1 MPRRLE
7 LTYFLDGNQVCR
19 QREVIYNHVFRL
31 SKSLGKGF
39 VPCQVCFKST
49 IEAPWSR
56 KCSRHSLRLWVL
68 PANSAAPWKLV
79 ELSRS
84 WVWLVAKGR
93 AQMVSTVGVQ
103 KAGRPTI
110 GSEEGAE
117 RRLRE
122 ARSPDQEGIIHS
134 TTIDRM
140 FRWAGRCAESYR
152 HVGERVTPVNCVWL
166 RDSHG
171 QLGSYEKAG
180 SRRIQSEVHSEREV
194 SPEFC
199 FGECG
204 PWTWAWNTWVRSLVW
219 RWGSPVVW
227 IYCCG
232 NPPHPYP
239 LPQGTSILKRGRRT
253 NENFP
258 GSNQGSQLFVG
269 ICAVFG
275 GRGGWGLKKVT
286 IFMGWNGPEG
296 LLL

>member
-1 MPRRLE
+1 
-7 LTYFLDGNQVCR
+7 
-19 QREVIYNHVFRL
+19 
-31 SKSLGKGF
+31 
-39 VPCQVCFKST
+39 
-49 IEAPWSR
+49 
-56 KCSRHSLRLWVL
+56 
-68 PANSAAPWKLV
+68 
-79 ELSRS
+79 
-84 WVWLVAKGR
+84 
-93 AQMVSTVGVQ
+93 MVSTVGVQ

-204 PWTWAWNTWVRSLVW
+204 PWTWA
-219 RWGSPVVW
+219 
-227 IYCCG
+227 
-232 NPPHPYP
+232 
-239 LPQGTSILKRGRRT
+239 
-253 NENFP
+253 
-258 GSNQGSQLFVG
+258 
-269 ICAVFG
+269 
-275 GRGGWGLKKVT
+275 
-286 IFMGWNGPEG
+286 
-296 LLL
+296 